1 MRDCRPRTCTTG
13 IHQPTRTD
21 GNSAHGPIP
30 QPAAG
35 LSTPAAPPQYYPP
48 FLSLPTSFSALLYS
62 LLSILYLYLYFPPSS
77 PSPKMAPIER
87 ITLFNI
93 PSEADQNRVLEQYK
107 VLAQT
112 ARKVRLPLNPIP
124 RRARLTN
131 QDGKPYILNAAVG
144 RSVDDPRNKGFN
156 ISVKTTFASMD
167 DMQYYDTECEA
178 HKALKAVAGPVKQD
192 VLTTFYENIL

>member
-1 MRDCRPRTCTTG
+1 
-13 IHQPTRTD
+13 
-21 GNSAHGPIP
+21 
-30 QPAAG
+30 
-35 LSTPAAPPQYYPP
+35 
-48 FLSLPTSFSALLYS
+48 
-62 LLSILYLYLYFPPSS
+62 
-77 PSPKMAPIER
+77 MAPVER

-112 ARKVRLPLNPIP
+112 ARKVRMPLNPFS